1 MHKAFLL
8 LFLFSAS
15 GIFAQ
20 TGDTTVIRS
29 EVSVDS
35 IAAPAEEGAVSV
47 DNDDEEKEK
56 KIYLTPLEPSDKL
69 PVQLRPVPSRRLDS
83 LRRQDD
89 FWYWNV
95 RPEKEKQESG
105 GSWLAALFS
114 SGIMRLLFWVLIGV
128 GCAALIYF
136 FLLSLNVNL
145 FGKRKDGVEEEAAA
159 DPEEDFFSRDY
170 EREIARALA
179 AGEYRIA
186 IRLRYLQ
193 LLKELAGRNIIQ
205 YRQERPNGVY
215 VSQLMGTPYY
225 KEFFRITRTFEYA
238 WYGEMPVSR
247 GAYDFMQT
255 DIDQLKTRFA

>member
-1 MHKAFLL
+1 MRKVLL
-8 LFLFSAS
+8 LIALFSAS
-15 GIFAQ
+15 CVFAQ
-20 TGDTTVIRS
+20 TDGDTTVVRS
-29 EVSVDS
+29 DLYVDTVS
-35 IAAPAEEGAVSV
+35 APAEEGTGVIDS
-47 DNDDEEKEK
+47 EEEVEK
-56 KIYLTPLEPSDKL
+56 KNYLAPLTAADKS

-89 FWYWNV
+89 FWYWKA
-95 RPEKEKQESG
+95 RPEKEKQEKG

-114 SGIMRLLFWVLIGV
+114 SGIMRLLFWLLIAV

-145 FGKRKDGVEEEAAA
+145 FGKRKDGVEEEVAA
-159 DPEEDFFSRDY
+159 DPEANFFSRDY
-170 EREIARALA
+170 DREIAQALA

-193 LLKELAGRNIIQ
+193 LLKELADRNIIQ

-225 KEFFRITRTFEYA
+225 KEFFRVTRTFEYA
-238 WYGEMPVSR
+238 WYGEMPVGRS
-247 GAYDFMQT
+247 AYDFMQN
-255 DIDQLKTRFA
+255 DIDQLKARFA